1 MNKIPVPKGTIDKF
15 RAVLAVILLIS
26 IAYLSITEK
35 IVETETLVYEP
46 YEVIVTDTL
55 TVSEIDTLW
64 KFHTWQD
71 DILEN
76 EDSLIVSMSF
86 LFHIADDNHIANTIR
101 DALPFGDVFNFWRD
115 KIGPCGMFEW
125 NENLY
130 LTLYKEES
138 ITDCE
143 VYD

>member
-15 RAVLAVILLIS
+15 SAVLAVILLIS

-71 DILEN
+71 DILGN

-86 LFHIADDNHIANTIR
+86 LRLDIHSFC
-101 DALPFGDVFNFWRD
+101 L
-115 KIGPCGMFEW
+115 IGRECS
-125 NENLY
+125 LY
-130 LTLYKEES
+130 RGQRRGILKPRLVNGARKDS
-138 ITDCE
+138 
-143 VYD
+143 

>member
-1 MNKIPVPKGTIDKF
+1 MSIKEKF
-15 RAVLAVILLIS
+15 SGILAVILLVS
-26 IAYLSITEK
+26 IAYLSMTTKTE
-35 IVETETLVYEP
+35 IVKEIVIDTYET
-46 YEVIVTDTL
+46 VINDTL
-55 TVSEIDTLW
+55 TVTRVDTLW
-64 KFHTWQD
+64 KYHTWKD
-71 DILEN
+71 DILGN

-86 LFHIADDNHIANTIR
+86 LLHIADDNIIANQIR
-101 DALPFGDVFNFWRD
+101 NALPFGEVFNYWRENL
-115 KIGPCGMFEW
+115 GACGMFQW